1 MIANLITTRFHD
13 HSYTNPNLL
22 LAIRD
27 LYDRFQLNIIE
38 MNCNKPLIIYTHGS
52 GRLGN
57 QLFSYAHFVAFL
69 RENQDKYDF
78 INFGFIPY
86 SKLLKN
92 TSENLC
98 CTCPTEH
105 NSFMV
110 LKYLAPILET
120 KLSSRLAS
128 NCQEKLMVNVTRLIH
143 GYGAIS
149 PQCQSLIVNDIY
161 NWSFILG
168 ERIQYL
174 DLALPETADYF
185 SRKIFTALAGWSIRS
200 WSLLEKH
207 KQFVRETLAFHPK
220 YVGIAR
226 LFIEKLRQEYD
237 FLIGVAIRQ
246 GDYRSSGEIYKRFLF
261 EFDQYVNWIQQA
273 KDVFAHKGRIGF
285 ILTADEPQDPEKFAG
300 LNVHFSTG
308 IAGGKGHF
316 VESLIELSLC
326 DMIMASGTTFAAWSA
341 FAGNIPLL
349 PLHNLNQKILAEDTL
364 SYFEA
369 IKLFDALGNKIL

>member
-1 MIANLITTRFHD
+1 
-13 HSYTNPNLL
+13 
-22 LAIRD
+22 
-27 LYDRFQLNIIE
+27 
-38 MNCNKPLIIYTHGS
+38 MNCDKPLIIYTYGS

-69 RENQDKYDF
+69 NENQGKYNF

-86 SKLLKN
+86 SKFLKS

-105 NSFMV
+105 NSFSV
-110 LKYLAPILET
+110 LKYLAPILEA
-120 KLSSRLAS
+120 KLSSKLAS
-128 NCQEKLMVNVTRLIH
+128 ICQEKLIVNAARLIH
-143 GYGAIS
+143 AYGAIS
-149 PQCQSLIVNDIY
+149 HHGQSLIANDVY
-161 NWSFILG
+161 NWSFVVG
-168 ERIQYL
+168 ERVRYL
-174 DLALPETADYF
+174 DLALPETVDYF
-185 SRKIFTALAGWSIRS
+185 SNKNFIALAGWSIRS

-207 KQFVRETLAFHPK
+207 KQFVQEALAFHPK
-220 YVGIAR
+220 YVDIAR
-226 LFIEKLRQEYD
+226 PFIDDLRQEYD

-261 EFDQYVNWIQQA
+261 EFDQYVDWIKQA
-273 KDVFAHKGRIGF
+273 KSVFSHKGRIGF
-285 ILTADEPQDPEKFAG
+285 VLTADEPQDPEKFAG

-326 DMIMASGTTFAAWSA
+326 DMVMASGTTFAAWSA
-341 FAGNIPLL
+341 FVGNIPLL
-349 PLHNLNQKILAEDTL
+349 PLHKLNQVILAEDTL

-369 IKLFDALGNKIL
+369 IKLFDELGNKIL